1 MEELQQ
7 QIEEPAVEQA
17 EERHP
22 ADTLNDGDPHK
33 FFLFVPAFALHTF
46 IAVVGTLF
54 AAGVAARTLYLHQ
67 LVARSLWSMLAFNY
81 VLCMCMGMIWS
92 PRLDRWL
99 YRTSRFVWIPAAL
112 LFSIWF
118 GSWLLE
124 FGLKVALGMF
134 FSGRSWPFLASTMP
148 LLSSGAYAVG
158 AWVRRN
164 TGDEIPLLVKS
175 ASTAI
180 GASKEEVPARK
191 IWSTVVE
198 LWRAGRRA

>member
-7 QIEEPAVEQA
+7 QIAEPAVEQG

-33 FFLFVPAFALHTF
+33 FFLFIPAFLLHTF

-54 AAGVAARTLYLHQ
+54 VAG
-67 LVARSLWSMLAFNY
+67 LVTRLLWLNQFVLRSPWSMLVFNY
-81 VLCMCMGMIWS
+81 VLCMAMGVAWS
-92 PRLDRWL
+92 PFLDRWL

-134 FSGRSWPFLASTMP
+134 FSGRRMPFLESTLP

-158 AWVRRN
+158 AWVRRS
-164 TGDEIPLLVKS
+164 TGDEIPLLVES
-175 ASTAI
+175 ATMAI
-180 GASKEEVPARK
+180 GASKEEVPAK
-191 IWSTVVE
+191 KVWAKVVE